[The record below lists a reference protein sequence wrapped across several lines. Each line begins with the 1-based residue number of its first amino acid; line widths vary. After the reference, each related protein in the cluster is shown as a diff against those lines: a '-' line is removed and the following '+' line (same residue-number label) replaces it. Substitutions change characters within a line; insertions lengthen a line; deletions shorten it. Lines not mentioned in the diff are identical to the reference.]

1 MKVPA
6 YNKANRKNSGGNYE
20 QLPKG
25 NYVCKIMSIAEHTS
39 KTGKAM
45 VKIAFD
51 IAEGEYKD
59 FYKKK
64 FDEDEREDKKWPG
77 DAVYYMTIPD
87 DNTEGFVKDQ
97 WDTFWA
103 NVEDSNNGY
112 VFTGNEKTVKGK
124 TFGGIFRIEQSQ
136 SDSGQIY
143 DHTRLFRTRIAQDV
157 RDGKVTWVPKDKL
170 VDGSAGSG
178 ASDDGEAFMAIPD
191 DAPVDLPF

>member
-1 MKVPA
+1 MKVPS
-6 YNKANRKNSGGNYE
+6 YNKENRKNGGGNFE

-25 NYVCKIMSIAEHTS
+25 NYVCKILSVGEHTS
-39 KTGKAM
+39 KAGKPM
-45 VKIAFD
+45 IKIAFD
-51 IAEGEYKD
+51 IAEGDYKD

-64 FDEDEREDKKWPG
+64 FDEDDRDDKKWPA
-77 DAVYYMTIPD
+77 DAVHYMTIPSD
-87 DNTEGFVKDQ
+87 GCQAFIKDQ

-112 VFTGNEKTVKGK
+112 VFDGNEKTIKGK

-143 DHTRLFRTRIAQDV
+143 NHTRLYKTRIAQDI

-170 VDGSAGSG
+170 VDDGNSSG
-178 ASDDGEAFMAIPD
+178 SDDFMAIPD
-191 DAPVDLPF
+191 NAPIDLPF

>member
-1 MKVPA
+1 MKVPT
-6 YNKANRKNSGGNYE
+6 YNKSNRKNSGGNFE

-25 NYVCKIMSIAEHTS
+25 NYVCKIMSVADHTAKS
-39 KTGKAM
+39 GKAM
-45 VKIAFD
+45 IKIAFD

-64 FDEDEREDKKWPG
+64 FEEDDREDKKWPA
-77 DAVYYMTIPD
+77 DAVYYMTLPYEGCQAFI
-87 DNTEGFVKDQ
+87 TEQ

-112 VFTGNEKTVKGK
+112 VFDGNEKTVKGK

-136 SDSGQIY
+136 SDSGQVY
-143 DHTRLFRTRIAQDV
+143 DHTRLFKTRIAQDV
-157 RDGKVTWVPKDKL
+157 RDGKITWVPKDKL
-170 VDGSAGSG
+170 IDTGSA
-178 ASDDGEAFMAIPD
+178 SDGGDFMAIPD

>member
-77 DAVYYMTIPD
+77 DAVYYMTIPSD
-87 DNTEGFVKDQ
+87 GCQAFITDQ

-112 VFTGNEKTVKGK
+112 VFDGNEKTIKGK

-136 SDSGQIY
+136 SDSGQVY
-143 DHTRLFRTRIAQDV
+143 DHTRLFKTRIAQDV

-170 VDGSAGSG
+170 VDGGAGSSG
-178 ASDDGEAFMAIPD
+178 DGGDFMAIPE